1 MTTYNLE
8 KYRDKREKVLGVR
21 KRGISFGAIAAT
33 VSFMIVLGL
42 SFFVVPKSIAF
53 FNSRHLDDAIYKL
66 QGVDTWPQEMLPAI
80 RQLTGVKAVVTDT
93 DDTRIVITFDKS
105 VTDTRKLT
113 AFFDHKGISTIMLNR
128 VGHNERM
135 ATMKKEAQFE
145 AP

>member
-1 MTTYNLE
+1 MTYNLE

-21 KRGISFGAIAAT
+21 KRGVSFGAIAAT

-42 SFFVVPKSIAF
+42 GTVVVPKSIAF

-66 QGVDTWPQEMLPAI
+66 QDVDTWPREMIPQI
-80 RQLTGVKAVVTDT
+80 RQLAGVKDVATDT

-105 VTDTRKLT
+105 ITDTKRLT

-128 VGHNERM
+128 VGHNQRL
-135 ATMKKEAQFE
+135 ATMKKEAEF
-145 AP
+145 

>member
-21 KRGISFGAIAAT
+21 KRGISFGAIAAM
-33 VSFMIVLGL
+33 VSFMIVLAL

-53 FNSRHLDDAIYKL
+53 FNARHLDDAIYKL
-66 QGVDTWPQEMLPAI
+66 RDAENWPQEILPAI
-80 RQLTGVKAVVTDT
+80 RQLTGVKEVVTDT

-105 VTDTRKLT
+105 ITDTKNLT

>member
-1 MTTYNLE
+1 MTYNLE

-21 KRGISFGAIAAT
+21 KRGVSFGAIAAT

-42 SFFVVPKSIAF
+42 GTVVVPKSIAF

-66 QGVDTWPQEMLPAI
+66 QYVDTWPQEMIPEI
-80 RQLTGVKAVVTDT
+80 RQLAGVKDVATDT

-105 VTDTRKLT
+105 ITDTKRLT

-128 VGHNERM
+128 VGHNQRL
-135 ATMKKEAQFE
+135 ATLKKEAEF
-145 AP
+145 